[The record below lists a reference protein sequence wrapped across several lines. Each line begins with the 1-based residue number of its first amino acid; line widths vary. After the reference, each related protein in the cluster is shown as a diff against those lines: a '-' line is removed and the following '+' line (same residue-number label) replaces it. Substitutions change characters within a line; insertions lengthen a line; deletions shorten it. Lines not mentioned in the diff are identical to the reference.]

1 MKKVLSTQNAPQ
13 AIGPYSQGIDTGNLV
28 FLSGQIPIDPSKG
41 EIVVSDMEGQTRQ
54 VLKNIKAILESDDC
68 TMDQVVK
75 TTVYLKDIADFT
87 KMNDV
92 YKEFFSEGNY
102 PARSAVQVAALPKD
116 ALVEIEVV
124 ALKLR
129 ELA

>member
-41 EIVVSDMEGQTRQ
+41 EIVVSDIEGQTRQ
-54 VLKNIKAILESDDC
+54 VLQNIKAILDSDDC

>member
-41 EIVVSDMEGQTRQ
+41 EIGVSDIEGQTRQ

>member
-41 EIVVSDMEGQTRQ
+41 EIVVSDIEGQTRQ